1 MKSNIYF
8 QLKPIERQLRSA
20 LDSNYARLSAREF
33 ENFCDTYKA
42 HYDKPLTNNEK
53 NCNTCRLKALKRI
66 AEDYFEYQS
75 WYERRWGAKPEDF
88 KGKTEQTPDTPEIVT
103 PAEETPAEQK
113 PEITETNNEDNG
125 QA

>member
-53 NCNTCRLKALKRI
+53 NCNNCRLKALKRI

-75 WYERRWGAKPEDF
+75 WYEKRWGVKPEDF
-88 KGKTEQTPDTPEIVT
+88 KGKTEQTPDTPEIDT
-103 PAEETPAEQK
+103 PAEE
-113 PEITETNNEDNG
+113 EITDTNNEDNG